1 MNIYEPFVWEIKMQR
16 FSKAIRVPRAEHVAG
31 ELQRMNLV
39 EAKLR
44 QAVALKND
52 VIDGLKDRETWG
64 ISTDKNIWKQFENSL

>member
-1 MNIYEPFVWEIKMQR
+1 MQQCNA
-16 FSKAIRVPRAEHVAG
+16 SHKLSSYCIRVPRAEHVAG

-64 ISTDKNIWKQFENSL
+64 ISTDKNILKQFENSL

>member
-1 MNIYEPFVWEIKMQR
+1 MNHLCGKSRCNNATLLISYP
-16 FSKAIRVPRAEHVAG
+16 AIRVPRAEHVAG

-52 VIDGLKDRETWG
+52 VIDGLKDGRHGEYQQITY
-64 ISTDKNIWKQFENSL
+64 ENSL

>member
-1 MNIYEPFVWEIKMQR
+1 
-16 FSKAIRVPRAEHVAG
+16 
-31 ELQRMNLV
+31 MNLV

-64 ISTDKNIWKQFENSL
+64 ISTDKNILKQFENSL